1 MMTWIVSADMAVGEF
16 VAFQAGYRSAAKTTS
31 GETVKFVQ
39 VVWRPLVA
47 NMATAMTVI
56 SVLEHVDA
64 TPDSEGNPANCVS
77 LGSMAL
83 TAQPV
88 PAGTREGAMMA
99 LEDLD
104 SVSASR
110 AGRAIAAR
118 TK

>member
-1 MMTWIVSADMAVGEF
+1 MWPKA
-16 VAFQAGYRSAAKTTS
+16 QAS
-31 GETVKFVQ
+31 GCSKCSFHSFFLLFKSS
-39 VVWRPLVA
+39 LVCL
-47 NMATAMTVI
+47 
-56 SVLEHVDA
+56 S
-64 TPDSEGNPANCVS
+64 
-77 LGSMAL
+77 
-83 TAQPV
+83 QPV

>member
-1 MMTWIVSADMAVGEF
+1 MKWTLSAFHFLYFKNNVAHIKHNPDVSPKLRL
-16 VAFQAGYRSAAKTTS
+16 QAALNAHF
-31 GETVKFVQ
+31 TVFFYSSSQ
-39 VVWRPLVA
+39 VCL
-47 NMATAMTVI
+47 
-56 SVLEHVDA
+56 S
-64 TPDSEGNPANCVS
+64 
-77 LGSMAL
+77 
-83 TAQPV
+83 QPV